1 MEIEIRFGYECINFD
16 HRSAASEKK
25 GEALVAAAHVLNVI
39 ERKVGDSSFLQGSVV
54 RQTSVSAPPYSVEI
68 EINGERNVV
77 LDSGVI
83 FTRGKTM
90 TRGSCNGEELF
101 ETYGYESAVR

>member
-25 GEALVAAAHVLNVI
+25 GEALVSAGHVLNVI

-54 RQTSVSAPPYSVEI
+54 RQTSVSYSVEI
-68 EINGERNVV
+68 EVSRLSNNITSKNKIYLCR
-77 LDSGVI
+77 
-83 FTRGKTM
+83 
-90 TRGSCNGEELF
+90 
-101 ETYGYESAVR
+101 